1 MALPPDKN
9 DEYFNGSR
17 IFGPTN
23 ICFIRYH
30 QLFLWKTKRKAVLET
45 IEDFQK
51 NIGGGV
57 RFYKVSLVCCYSEN

>member
-1 MALPPDKN
+1 MVLPLDKN
-9 DEYFNGSR
+9 DKYFTGSH
-17 IFGPTN
+17 IFCLIK

-30 QLFLWKTKRKAVLET
+30 QPPTFLWKTKRKARVEI

-57 RFYKVSLVCCYSEN
+57 YRMLF